1 MDFFIA
7 NPEIINKINSDKG
20 NATQT
25 PFIPKI
31 GARIAAHTFTTTKPL
46 SMERTNAH
54 LTEAI
59 ALNALEQNM
68 LIPAKRKPIKYI
80 LSPTLARLKKLTL
93 P

>member
-54 LTEAI
+54 LT
-59 ALNALEQNM
+59 
-68 LIPAKRKPIKYI
+68 
-80 LSPTLARLKKLTL
+80 
-93 P
+93 